1 MSKKISKT
9 IGVLLLLTAVA
20 VTQVPVSDAEAAGT
34 ASDFQMEGNK
44 LLRYSGTAEVVSIPD
59 DVQIIGEEAFAN
71 NNNIVKVNIEGK
83 VKQIENGAFANCDYL
98 RTVNIGDGVE
108 QIDAGAFS
116 NDTALTHVSVGSGVK
131 KLGSGVFAG
140 DKALTDFK
148 VSDSNP
154 YLFMEDG
161 ILYGKD
167 HETLYF
173 LLPSSQK
180 ESLNLTND
188 VKTIMAYA
196 FWGNDSLKRVQLGSG
211 LYEVPSYAFSNC
223 SNLTDVS
230 IHLPTQS
237 IGAKAFEDCV
247 SLQHVEVPESV
258 TNIQDTAFDGCPNV
272 NLSAKEGSYAWNYA
286 QTMQKTPV
294 EQVEYADV
302 QQAQTVQPQNLTGTN
317 QSQNGSP
324 ATTAPDAGGGDT
336 TAGDTATATA
346 SPEQAEATTN
356 QPETTDA
363 ESNTDPTPVS
373 SMTTTSE
380 TVENQVLLGQS
391 SIVTGRA
398 LVFIDNGKA
407 NVQQGMPVQNATL
420 DLSQLGGE
428 DQSQGD
434 TSLQSTSDG
443 SIGNLLADNAEKGKG
458 FPKYTIVQDKI
469 ASQAY
474 YQNADLTS
482 YEIPEGITEIGDFA
496 FARSG
501 LESIVIPEGVTKIGY
516 GAFYHCDNLQSV
528 QIPSTVTEIGDY
540 AFAKTP
546 FLENNHSA
554 TYPFVVAGDGI
565 LIGYLGSDS
574 IINIPGGVKQI
585 SDGVF
590 RDHMGITAVNLP
602 DSIET
607 IGEDAFKGCH
617 NLTTVNG
624 GKNVKSIGAGAFQGC
639 ALSNVTIPSSVEE
652 IGIAAYDLS
661 GGTDTVTMEGTILP
675 KLTYGTDSSRALNK
689 EDRTYAFSGNLNK
702 VIVPTGVSDFE
713 NTILQ
718 DGIYGYQGNIYDEQ
732 GTLLAQNQGVSKASD
747 VMHDITIPG
756 SEEDF
761 ILHIRE
767 SEDAAA
773 RISDAYGELY
783 GGRTPSKL
791 QAYEISL
798 MDETDTVP
806 IHKLGKQTATV
817 ELSVPDGIS
826 TDQMHVVTLDHDGQL
841 EAVNY
846 EIVESNGENKIRFTT
861 SHFSPYG
868 IYEYDGFGGTGV
880 VSNGKAIIRGGM
892 KDNTP
897 DTGDLIHPKWFLAL
911 GLAAL
916 ACVFLFYRGQGKKPV
931 RGLKESEIRNK
942 DMV

>member
-1 MSKKISKT
+1 MNKKISKT

-20 VTQVPVSDAEAAGT
+20 VTQIPVSDAEAAGT

-71 NNNIVKVNIEGK
+71 NNNIVKVNIDGK
-83 VKQIENGAFANCDYL
+83 VKQIENGAFASCDYL

-116 NDTALTHVSVGSGVK
+116 NDTALTHVSIGSGVK

-167 HETLYF
+167 HATLYF

-211 LYEVPSYAFSNC
+211 LNEVPSYAFSNC
-223 SNLTDVS
+223 SNLTEVS

-258 TNIQDTAFDGCPNV
+258 TSIQDTAFDGCPYV

-294 EQVEYADV
+294 EQVEYEDV
-302 QQAQTVQPQNLTGTN
+302 QQAETVQPQNLTGTN
-317 QSQNGSP
+317 QSQNGSTV
-324 ATTAPDAGGGDT
+324 TTAPDASGT
-336 TAGDTATATA
+336 VATSETTATATA
-346 SPEQAEATTN
+346 SPEQTEATTD
-356 QPETTDA
+356 QPEAADK
-363 ESNTDPTPVS
+363 ESNTDSTSAP
-373 SMTTTSE
+373 SMTTISE

-407 NVQQGMPVQNATL
+407 NVQQGMPVQNTAF
-420 DLSQLGGE
+420 DLSQLGE
-428 DQSQGD
+428 NQPQGNA
-434 TSLQSTSDG
+434 SLQSASDG
-443 SIGNLLADNAEKGKG
+443 TIGNLLADNAEKGKG
-458 FPKYTIVQDKI
+458 FPKYTVVQDKI

-474 YQNADLTS
+474 YQNTELTS
-482 YEIPEGITEIGDFA
+482 YEFPEGITEIGDFA

-528 QIPSTVTEIGDY
+528 QIPSTVTEIEDY

-554 TYPFVVAGDGI
+554 VYPFAVAGDGI

-574 IINIPGGVKQI
+574 IINIPSGVKHV

-602 DSIET
+602 DTIET

-624 GKNVKSIGAGAFQGC
+624 GKNVKSIGAAAFQGC

-661 GGTDTVTMEGTILP
+661 GGTDTVTMEGTTLP

-702 VIVPTGVSDFE
+702 VIVPTGISDFE

-732 GTLLAQNQGVSKASD
+732 GTLLVQNPGVSKASN
-747 VMHDITIPG
+747 VMYNITIPG

-783 GGRTPSKL
+783 GGRTPSRL

-798 MDETDTVP
+798 MDATDTVP

-817 ELSVPDGIS
+817 ELSVPEGVS
-826 TDQMHVVTLDHDGQL
+826 TDQMHVVTLDDDGQL

-846 EIVESNGENKIRFTT
+846 EIVENNGENKIRFTT

-880 VSNGKAIIRGGM
+880 VSNGKAIIRGGSR
-892 KDNTP
+892 DNTP
-897 DTGDLIHPKWFLAL
+897 DTGDPIHPKWFLAL

-916 ACVFLFYRGQGKKPV
+916 ACVFLFYKGQGKASTQV
-931 RGLKESEIRNK
+931 LKNEK
-942 DMV
+942 

>member
-1 MSKKISKT
+1 MNKKISKT

-44 LLRYSGTAEVVSIPD
+44 LLRYSGTAEVVSISD

-71 NNNIVKVNIEGK
+71 NNNIVKVNIDGK

-98 RTVNIGDGVE
+98 RTVNIGDSVE

-116 NDTALTHVSVGSGVK
+116 NDTALTHVSIGSGVK

-196 FWGNDSLKRVQLGSG
+196 FWGNDSLKKVQLGSG

-223 SNLTDVS
+223 SNLTEVS

-258 TNIQDTAFDGCPNV
+258 TNIQDTAFDGCPYV
-272 NLSAKEGSYAWNYA
+272 NLSAKEGTYAWNYA

-294 EQVEYADV
+294 EQVEYEDV
-302 QQAQTVQPQNLTGTN
+302 QQAQTIQPQNLTVTN
-317 QSQNGSP
+317 QSQNSSA
-324 ATTAPDAGGGDT
+324 ATTAPDAGGTAAASGD
-336 TAGDTATATA
+336 TATA
-346 SPEQAEATTN
+346 SPEQTAAASG
-356 QPETTDA
+356 QPETSDTGTCTD
-363 ESNTDPTPVS
+363 STPIPT
-373 SMTTTSE
+373 MTTASE

-428 DQSQGD
+428 EQPQDDAAS
-434 TSLQSTSDG
+434 QSTSDG

-458 FPKYTIVQDKI
+458 FPKYTVVQDKI

-474 YQNADLTS
+474 YQNAELTS
-482 YEIPEGITEIGDFA
+482 YEFPEGITEIGDFA

-501 LESIVIPEGVTKIGY
+501 LQSIVIPEGVTKIGY

-528 QIPSTVTEIGDY
+528 QIPSSVTEIDDY
-540 AFAKTP
+540 AFSKTP

-574 IINIPGGVKQI
+574 IINIPSGVKHI

-602 DSIET
+602 DTVET

-624 GKNVKSIGAGAFQGC
+624 GKNMKSIGAGAFQGC

-661 GGTDTVTMEGTILP
+661 GGTDTVTMEGTTLP

-732 GTLLAQNQGVSKASD
+732 GILLVQNQGVSKTSD
-747 VMHDITIPG
+747 VVHDITIPG
-756 SEEDF
+756 SEEAF

-767 SEDAAA
+767 SEDATA

-798 MDETDTVP
+798 MDATDTVP

-817 ELSVPDGIS
+817 ELSVPEGIS
-826 TDQMHVVTLDHDGQL
+826 TAQMHVVTLDDDGQL

-846 EIVESNGENKIRFTT
+846 EIVESNGENKIRFNT

-880 VSNGKAIIRGGM
+880 VSNGKAIIRGGI

-897 DTGDLIHPKWFLAL
+897 DTGDPIHPKWFLAL

-916 ACVFLFYRGQGKKPV
+916 ACVFLFYKGQGKKA
-931 RGLKESEIRNK
+931 GT
-942 DMV
+942 

>member
-1 MSKKISKT
+1 MNKKISKT

-71 NNNIVKVNIEGK
+71 NDNIVKVNIDGK
-83 VKQIENGAFANCDYL
+83 VKQIGNGAFANCDYL

-116 NDTALTHVSVGSGVK
+116 NDTVLTHVSIGTGVK

-167 HETLYF
+167 HATLYF

-196 FWGNDSLKRVQLGSG
+196 FWGNDSLRKVQLGSG

-223 SNLTDVS
+223 SNLSDVS

-258 TNIQDTAFDGCPNV
+258 TNIQDTAFDGCPYV
-272 NLSAKEGSYAWNYA
+272 NLDAKEGSYAWNYA

-317 QSQNGSP
+317 ESQNDS
-324 ATTAPDAGGGDT
+324 A
-336 TAGDTATATA
+336 
-346 SPEQAEATTN
+346 ATTN
-356 QPETTDA
+356 QPEDAGLENNTDVI
-363 ESNTDPTPVS
+363 SNTDPTPAP

-380 TVENQVLLGQS
+380 AVENQVLLGQS

-420 DLSQLGGE
+420 DLSQLGGAE
-428 DQSQGD
+428 QPQGAASSQD
-434 TSLQSTSDG
+434 ASDG

-458 FPKYTIVQDKI
+458 FPKYTVVQDKI

-474 YQNADLTS
+474 YQNAELTS
-482 YEIPEGITEIGDFA
+482 YEFPEGITEIGDFA

-516 GAFYHCDNLQSV
+516 GAFYHCDSLQSV
-528 QIPSTVTEIGDY
+528 QIPSTVTEIDDY

-565 LIGYLGSDS
+565 LIGYLGADS
-574 IINIPGGVKQI
+574 IVNIPGGVKHI
-585 SDGVF
+585 SDGVL

-602 DSIET
+602 DTVET

-661 GGTDTVTMEGTILP
+661 GGTDTVTMEGTTLP

-689 EDRTYAFSGNLNK
+689 EDRTYAFSGNLKK

-747 VMHDITIPG
+747 IMHGITIPG

-767 SEDAAA
+767 SEDAVA

-817 ELSVPDGIS
+817 ELSIPEGIS
-826 TDQMHVVTLDHDGQL
+826 TDQMHVVTLDEDGQL

-846 EIVESNGENKIRFTT
+846 EITESNGENKIRFTT

-880 VSNGKAIIRGGM
+880 VSNGKTIIRGGI

-897 DTGDLIHPKWFLAL
+897 DTGDPIHPKWFLTL

-916 ACVFLFYRGQGKKPV
+916 ACVFLFYKGQGKKA
-931 RGLKESEIRNK
+931 ST
-942 DMV
+942 

>member
-1 MSKKISKT
+1 MNKKISKT

-20 VTQVPVSDAEAAGT
+20 VTRVPVSDAEAAGT

-71 NNNIVKVNIEGK
+71 NDNIVKVNIDGK
-83 VKQIENGAFANCDYL
+83 VKQIGNGAFANCDYL

-116 NDTALTHVSVGSGVK
+116 NDTALTHVSIGSGVK

-154 YLFMEDG
+154 CLFMEDG

-180 ESLNLTND
+180 EALNLTND

-196 FWGNDSLKRVQLGSG
+196 FWGNDSLKKVQLGSG

-223 SNLTDVS
+223 SNLTEVS

-272 NLSAKEGSYAWNYA
+272 KLSAKEGSYAWNYA
-286 QTMQKTPV
+286 QNMQKTPV
-294 EQVEYADV
+294 EQVEYTDV

-317 QSQNGSP
+317 ESQNDS
-324 ATTAPDAGGGDT
+324 A
-336 TAGDTATATA
+336 
-346 SPEQAEATTN
+346 ATTN
-356 QPETTDA
+356 QPEDAGLENNTDA
-363 ESNTDPTPVS
+363 ISNTDPTPAP

-380 TVENQVLLGQS
+380 AVENQVLLGQS

-407 NVQQGMPVQNATL
+407 NVQQGIPVQNATL
-420 DLSQLGGE
+420 DLSQLGGAE
-428 DQSQGD
+428 QPQGAASSQG
-434 TSLQSTSDG
+434 TSDET
-443 SIGNLLADNAEKGKG
+443 IGNLLADNAEKGKG
-458 FPKYTIVQDKI
+458 FPKYTVVQDKI

-474 YQNADLTS
+474 YQNAELTS
-482 YEIPEGITEIGDFA
+482 YEFPEGITEIGDFA

-501 LESIVIPEGVTKIGY
+501 LEAIVIPEGVTKIGY

-528 QIPSTVTEIGDY
+528 QIPSTVTEIDDY

-602 DSIET
+602 DTVET
-607 IGEDAFKGCH
+607 IGEDAFKDCH

-624 GKNVKSIGAGAFQGC
+624 GKNVKTIGAGAFQGC

-661 GGTDTVTMEGTILP
+661 GGTDTVTMEGTTLP

-689 EDRTYAFSGNLNK
+689 EDRTYAFSGNLKK

-732 GTLLAQNQGVSKASD
+732 GTLLVQNQGVSKASD
-747 VMHDITIPG
+747 IMHDITIPG

-826 TDQMHVVTLDHDGQL
+826 TDQMHVVTLDEDGQL
-841 EAVNY
+841 EAVNF
-846 EIVESNGENKIRFTT
+846 EVTESNGESKIRFTT

-880 VSNGKAIIRGGM
+880 VSNGKVLIRGGIR
-892 KDNTP
+892 DNTP

-911 GLAAL
+911 GLTAL
-916 ACVFLFYRGQGKKPV
+916 ACVFLFYKGQGKKASA
-931 RGLKESEIRNK
+931 RG
-942 DMV
+942 

>member
-1 MSKKISKT
+1 
-9 IGVLLLLTAVA
+9 
-20 VTQVPVSDAEAAGT
+20 
-34 ASDFQMEGNK
+34 
-44 LLRYSGTAEVVSIPD
+44 
-59 DVQIIGEEAFAN
+59 
-71 NNNIVKVNIEGK
+71 
-83 VKQIENGAFANCDYL
+83 
-98 RTVNIGDGVE
+98 
-108 QIDAGAFS
+108 
-116 NDTALTHVSVGSGVK
+116 
-131 KLGSGVFAG
+131 
-140 DKALTDFK
+140 
-148 VSDSNP
+148 
-154 YLFMEDG
+154 
-161 ILYGKD
+161 
-167 HETLYF
+167 
-173 LLPSSQK
+173 
-180 ESLNLTND
+180 
-188 VKTIMAYA
+188 
-196 FWGNDSLKRVQLGSG
+196 
-211 LYEVPSYAFSNC
+211 
-223 SNLTDVS
+223 
-230 IHLPTQS
+230 
-237 IGAKAFEDCV
+237 
-247 SLQHVEVPESV
+247 
-258 TNIQDTAFDGCPNV
+258 
-272 NLSAKEGSYAWNYA
+272 
-286 QTMQKTPV
+286 
-294 EQVEYADV
+294 
-302 QQAQTVQPQNLTGTN
+302 
-317 QSQNGSP
+317 
-324 ATTAPDAGGGDT
+324 
-336 TAGDTATATA
+336 
-346 SPEQAEATTN
+346 
-356 QPETTDA
+356 
-363 ESNTDPTPVS
+363 
-373 SMTTTSE
+373 
-380 TVENQVLLGQS
+380 
-391 SIVTGRA
+391 
-398 LVFIDNGKA
+398 
-407 NVQQGMPVQNATL
+407 MPVQNATL
-420 DLSQLGGE
+420 DLSQLGGAE
-428 DQSQGD
+428 QPQGAASSQD
-434 TSLQSTSDG
+434 ASDG

-458 FPKYTIVQDKI
+458 FPKYTVVQDKI

-474 YQNADLTS
+474 YQNAELTS
-482 YEIPEGITEIGDFA
+482 YEFPEGITEIGDFA

-528 QIPSTVTEIGDY
+528 QIPSTITEIDDY

-574 IINIPGGVKQI
+574 IVNIPGGVKHI
-585 SDGVF
+585 SDGVL

-602 DSIET
+602 DTVET

-661 GGTDTVTMEGTILP
+661 GGTDTVTMEGTTLP

-689 EDRTYAFSGNLNK
+689 EDRTYAFSGNLKK

-747 VMHDITIPG
+747 IMHDITIPG

-767 SEDAAA
+767 SEDAVA

-817 ELSVPDGIS
+817 ELSIPEGIS
-826 TDQMHVVTLDHDGQL
+826 TDQMHVVTLDEDGQL

-846 EIVESNGENKIRFTT
+846 EITESNGENKIRFTT

-868 IYEYDGFGGTGV
+868 IYEYDSFGGTGV
-880 VSNGKAIIRGGM
+880 VSNGKVIIRGGSR
-892 KDNTP
+892 DNTP
-897 DTGDLIHPKWFLAL
+897 DTGDPIHPKWFLAL

-916 ACVFLFYRGQGKKPV
+916 ACVFLFYKGQGKKPV
-931 RGLKESEIRNK
+931 RE
-942 DMV
+942 

>member
-1 MSKKISKT
+1 MNKKISKT

-167 HETLYF
+167 HATLYF

-196 FWGNDSLKRVQLGSG
+196 FWGNDSLKKVQLGSG

-258 TNIQDTAFDGCPNV
+258 TNIQDTAFDGCPYV
-272 NLSAKEGSYAWNYA
+272 NLDAKEGSYAWNYA

-294 EQVEYADV
+294 DQVEYADV

-317 QSQNGSP
+317 QSQNGST
-324 ATTAPDAGGGDT
+324 ATTAPAAGGTNT

-346 SPEQAEATTN
+346 SPD

-363 ESNTDPTPVS
+363 ENSADPTPVPT
-373 SMTTTSE
+373 MTTTSE

-398 LVFIDNGKA
+398 LVFIDNGKT

-420 DLSQLGGE
+420 DLSQLAGE
-428 DQSQGD
+428 DQPQGD
-434 TSLQSTSDG
+434 ASSQSTSEG
-443 SIGNLLADNAEKGKG
+443 TIGNLLADNAEKGKG
-458 FPKYTIVQDKI
+458 FPKYTVVQDKI

-528 QIPSTVTEIGDY
+528 QIPSTVTEIDDY

-602 DSIET
+602 DTVET

-639 ALSNVTIPSSVEE
+639 ALSNVTISSSVEE

-661 GGTDTVTMEGTILP
+661 GGTDTVTMEGTTLP

-689 EDRTYAFSGNLNK
+689 EDRTYVFSGNLNK

-718 DGIYGYQGNIYDEQ
+718 DGIYGYQGSIYDEQ

-747 VMHDITIPG
+747 VLHDITIPG

-798 MDETDTVP
+798 MDQTDTVP

-817 ELSVPDGIS
+817 ELSVPEGIS
-826 TDQMHVVTLDHDGQL
+826 TDQMHVVTLDEDGQL

-846 EIVESNGENKIRFTT
+846 EVTESDGESKIRFTT

-880 VSNGKAIIRGGM
+880 VSNGKAIIRGGI

-916 ACVFLFYRGQGKKPV
+916 ACAFLFYKGQGKKPV
-931 RGLKESEIRNK
+931 RGFKE
-942 DMV
+942 

>member
-1 MSKKISKT
+1 MNKKISKT

-71 NNNIVKVNIEGK
+71 NNNIVKVNIDGK

-98 RTVNIGDGVE
+98 RTVNIGDSVE

-116 NDTALTHVSVGSGVK
+116 NDTALTHVSIGSGVK

-196 FWGNDSLKRVQLGSG
+196 FWGNDSLKKVQLGSG

-223 SNLTDVS
+223 SNLTEVS

-258 TNIQDTAFDGCPNV
+258 TNIQDTAFDGCPYV
-272 NLSAKEGSYAWNYA
+272 NLSAKEGTYAWNYA

-302 QQAQTVQPQNLTGTN
+302 QQAQTVQPQNLSGMN
-317 QSQNGSP
+317 QSQNSSA
-324 ATTAPDAGGGDT
+324 ATTAPDAGG
-336 TAGDTATATA
+336 TAAASGDTATASTEQTA
-346 SPEQAEATTN
+346 AASG
-356 QPETTDA
+356 QPETSDTGTGTD
-363 ESNTDPTPVS
+363 STPIPT
-373 SMTTTSE
+373 MTTASE

-428 DQSQGD
+428 EQPQDDAAS
-434 TSLQSTSDG
+434 QSTSDG

-458 FPKYTIVQDKI
+458 FPKYTVVQDKI

-474 YQNADLTS
+474 YQNAELTS
-482 YEIPEGITEIGDFA
+482 YEFPEGITEIGDFA

-501 LESIVIPEGVTKIGY
+501 LQSIVIPEGVTKIGY

-528 QIPSTVTEIGDY
+528 QIPSSVTEIDDY
-540 AFAKTP
+540 AFSKTP

-574 IINIPGGVKQI
+574 IINIPSGVKHI

-602 DSIET
+602 DTVET

-624 GKNVKSIGAGAFQGC
+624 GKNMKSIGAGAFQGC

-661 GGTDTVTMEGTILP
+661 GGTDTVTMEGTTLP
-675 KLTYGTDSSRALNK
+675 KLTYGIDSSRALNK
-689 EDRTYAFSGNLNK
+689 EDRIYAFSGNLNK
-702 VIVPTGVSDFE
+702 VIVPAGVSDFE

-732 GTLLAQNQGVSKASD
+732 GILLVQNQGVSKTSD
-747 VMHDITIPG
+747 VVHDITIPG
-756 SEEDF
+756 SEEAF

-767 SEDAAA
+767 SEDATA

-798 MDETDTVP
+798 MDATDTVP

-817 ELSVPDGIS
+817 ELSVPEGIS
-826 TDQMHVVTLDHDGQL
+826 TAQMHVVTLDDDGQL

-846 EIVESNGENKIRFTT
+846 EIVESNGENKIRFNT

-880 VSNGKAIIRGGM
+880 VSNGKSIIRGGI

-897 DTGDLIHPKWFLAL
+897 DTGDPIHPKWFLAL

-916 ACVFLFYRGQGKKPV
+916 ACVFLFYKGQGKKA
-931 RGLKESEIRNK
+931 GT
-942 DMV
+942 

>member
-1 MSKKISKT
+1 MNKKISKT

-71 NNNIVKVNIEGK
+71 NNNIVKVNIDGK

-167 HETLYF
+167 HATLYF

-180 ESLNLTND
+180 EVLNLTND

-196 FWGNDSLKRVQLGSG
+196 FWGNDSLKKVQLGSG

-258 TNIQDTAFDGCPNV
+258 TNIQDTAFDGCPYV

-317 QSQNGSP
+317 QSQNGSAAAAP
-324 ATTAPDAGGGDT
+324 AANGTDT
-336 TAGDTATATA
+336 TEGDTATATA
-346 SPEQAEATTN
+346 GPEQTQATTE
-356 QPETTDA
+356 QPETTDT
-363 ESNTDPTPVS
+363 ESNTDPTPVPT
-373 SMTTTSE
+373 MTTTSE

-407 NVQQGMPVQNATL
+407 NVQQGVPVQNATL

-428 DQSQGD
+428 EQPQGD
-434 TSLQSTSDG
+434 ASSQSTSDG
-443 SIGNLLADNAEKGKG
+443 TIGSLLADNAEKGKG
-458 FPKYTIVQDKI
+458 FPKYTVVQDKI

-482 YEIPEGITEIGDFA
+482 YEFPEGITEIGDFA

-528 QIPSTVTEIGDY
+528 QIPSTVTEIDDY

-602 DSIET
+602 DTVET
-607 IGEDAFKGCH
+607 IGEDAFKDCH

-624 GKNVKSIGAGAFQGC
+624 GKNVKTIGAGAFQGC

-661 GGTDTVTMEGTILP
+661 GGTDTVTMEGTTLP

-718 DGIYGYQGNIYDEQ
+718 DGIYGYRGNIYDEQ

-798 MDETDTVP
+798 MDQTDTVP

-826 TDQMHVVTLDHDGQL
+826 TDQMHVVTLDEDGQL
-841 EAVNY
+841 EAVNF
-846 EIVESNGENKIRFTT
+846 EVTESNGESKIRFTT

-880 VSNGKAIIRGGM
+880 VSNGKVLIRGGIR
-892 KDNTP
+892 DNTP

-911 GLAAL
+911 GLTAL
-916 ACVFLFYRGQGKKPV
+916 ACVFLFYKGQGKKASA
-931 RGLKESEIRNK
+931 RG
-942 DMV
+942 

>member
-1 MSKKISKT
+1 MNKKISKT

-59 DVQIIGEEAFAN
+59 NVQIIGEEAFAN
-71 NNNIVKVNIEGK
+71 NNNIVKVNIDGK

-116 NDTALTHVSVGSGVK
+116 NDTALTHVSMGSGVK

-140 DKALTDFK
+140 DKALTDFT

-167 HETLYF
+167 HATLYF

-188 VKTIMAYA
+188 VKNIMAYA
-196 FWGNDSLKRVQLGSG
+196 FWGNDSLRKVQLGSG
-211 LYEVPSYAFSNC
+211 LYEVSSYAFSNC

-258 TNIQDTAFDGCPNV
+258 TNIQDTAFDGCPYV

-317 QSQNGSP
+317 QSQNGSA
-324 ATTAPDAGGGDT
+324 ATTAGNTASAT
-336 TAGDTATATA
+336 TTA
-346 SPEQAEATTN
+346 SPEQTETTTD
-356 QPETTDA
+356 QPETTDT
-363 ESNTDPTPVS
+363 ESNTDPTPVPT
-373 SMTTTSE
+373 MTTTSE

-398 LVFIDNGKA
+398 LVFIDNGKT

-428 DQSQGD
+428 ERPQGD
-434 TSLQSTSDG
+434 TSSQSASDG
-443 SIGNLLADNAEKGKG
+443 TIGNLLADNAEKGKG
-458 FPKYTIVQDKI
+458 FPKYTVVQDRI

-482 YEIPEGITEIGDFA
+482 YEFPEGITEIGDFA

-528 QIPSTVTEIGDY
+528 QIPSTVTEIDDY

-590 RDHMGITAVNLP
+590 RDHMGITAVNVP
-602 DSIET
+602 DTVEA

-639 ALSNVTIPSSVEE
+639 ALSNVTIPASVEE

-661 GGTDTVTMEGTILP
+661 GGTDTVTMEGTTLP

-713 NTILQ
+713 NTILE
-718 DGIYGYQGNIYDEQ
+718 DGIYGYHGNIYDEQ

-747 VMHDITIPG
+747 VLHDITISG

-773 RISDAYGELY
+773 GISDAYGELY

-826 TDQMHVVTLDHDGQL
+826 TDQMHVVTLDEDGQL

-846 EIVESNGENKIRFTT
+846 EVTESNGESKIRFTT

-880 VSNGKAIIRGGM
+880 VSNGKAIIRGGI

-911 GLAAL
+911 GLTAL
-916 ACVFLFYRGQGKKPV
+916 ACVFLFYKGQGKKA
-931 RGLKESEIRNK
+931 SI
-942 DMV
+942 

>member
-1 MSKKISKT
+1 MNKKISKT

-20 VTQVPVSDAEAAGT
+20 VTRVPVSDAEAAGT

-71 NNNIVKVNIEGK
+71 NDNIVKVNIDGK
-83 VKQIENGAFANCDYL
+83 VKQIGNGAFANCDYL

-116 NDTALTHVSVGSGVK
+116 NDTALTHVSIGSGVK

-154 YLFMEDG
+154 CLFMEDG

-180 ESLNLTND
+180 EALNLTND

-196 FWGNDSLKRVQLGSG
+196 FWGNDSLKKVQLGSG

-223 SNLTDVS
+223 SNLTEVS

-272 NLSAKEGSYAWNYA
+272 KLSAKEGSYAWNYA
-286 QTMQKTPV
+286 QNMQKTPV

-317 QSQNGSP
+317 ESQNDS
-324 ATTAPDAGGGDT
+324 A
-336 TAGDTATATA
+336 
-346 SPEQAEATTN
+346 ATTN
-356 QPETTDA
+356 QPEDAGLENNTDA
-363 ESNTDPTPVS
+363 ISNTDPTPAP

-380 TVENQVLLGQS
+380 AVENQVLLGQS

-407 NVQQGMPVQNATL
+407 NVQQGIPVQNATL
-420 DLSQLGGE
+420 DLSQLGGAE
-428 DQSQGD
+428 QPQGAASSQG
-434 TSLQSTSDG
+434 TSDET
-443 SIGNLLADNAEKGKG
+443 IGNLLADNAEKGKG
-458 FPKYTIVQDKI
+458 FPKYTVVQDKI

-474 YQNADLTS
+474 YQNAELTS
-482 YEIPEGITEIGDFA
+482 YEFPEGITEIGDFA

-516 GAFYHCDNLQSV
+516 GAFYHCDSLQSV
-528 QIPSTVTEIGDY
+528 QIPSTVTEIDDY

-565 LIGYLGSDS
+565 LIGYLGADS
-574 IINIPGGVKQI
+574 IINIPGGVKHI
-585 SDGVF
+585 SDGVL

-602 DSIET
+602 DTVET

-661 GGTDTVTMEGTILP
+661 GGTDTVTMEGTTLP

-689 EDRTYAFSGNLNK
+689 EDRTYAFSGNLKK

-732 GTLLAQNQGVSKASD
+732 GTLLAQNQGVSSASD
-747 VMHDITIPG
+747 MMHDITIPG

-767 SEDAAA
+767 SEDAVA

-798 MDETDTVP
+798 MDQTDTVP

-826 TDQMHVVTLDHDGQL
+826 TDQMHVVTLDEDGQL

-846 EIVESNGENKIRFTT
+846 EVTESNGESKIRFTT

-880 VSNGKAIIRGGM
+880 VSNGKAIISGEI

-897 DTGDLIHPKWFLAL
+897 DTGDPIHPKWFLAL

-916 ACVFLFYRGQGKKPV
+916 ACVFLFYKGQGKKA
-931 RGLKESEIRNK
+931 SA
-942 DMV
+942 

>member
-1 MSKKISKT
+1 MNKKISKT

-20 VTQVPVSDAEAAGT
+20 VTRVPVSDAEAAGT

-71 NNNIVKVNIEGK
+71 NDNIVKVNIDGK
-83 VKQIENGAFANCDYL
+83 VKQIGNGAFANCAYL

-116 NDTALTHVSVGSGVK
+116 NDTVLTHVSIGSGVK

-154 YLFMEDG
+154 CLFMEDG

-180 ESLNLTND
+180 EALNLTND

-196 FWGNDSLKRVQLGSG
+196 FWGNDSLKKVQLGSG

-223 SNLTDVS
+223 SNLTEVS

-272 NLSAKEGSYAWNYA
+272 KLSAKEGSYAWNYA
-286 QTMQKTPV
+286 QNMQKSPV

-302 QQAQTVQPQNLTGTN
+302 QQAQTVQPQNLSGTN
-317 QSQNGSP
+317 ESQNDS
-324 ATTAPDAGGGDT
+324 A
-336 TAGDTATATA
+336 ATA
-346 SPEQAEATTN
+346 N
-356 QPETTDA
+356 QPEDAGLENNTDA
-363 ESNTDPTPVS
+363 ISNADPTPAP

-380 TVENQVLLGQS
+380 AVENQVLLGQS

-420 DLSQLGGE
+420 DLSQLGGAE
-428 DQSQGD
+428 QPQGAASSQG
-434 TSLQSTSDG
+434 TSDET
-443 SIGNLLADNAEKGKG
+443 IGNLLADNAEKGKG
-458 FPKYTIVQDKI
+458 FPKYTVVQDKI

-474 YQNADLTS
+474 YQNAELTS
-482 YEIPEGITEIGDFA
+482 YEFPEGITEIGDFA

-516 GAFYHCDNLQSV
+516 GAFYHCDSLQSV
-528 QIPSTVTEIGDY
+528 QIPSTVTEIDDY

-565 LIGYLGSDS
+565 LIGYLGADS
-574 IINIPGGVKQI
+574 IINIPGGVKHI
-585 SDGVF
+585 SDGVL

-602 DSIET
+602 DTVET
-607 IGEDAFKGCH
+607 IGEDAFKDCH

-624 GKNVKSIGAGAFQGC
+624 GKNVKTIGAGAFQGC

-661 GGTDTVTMEGTILP
+661 GGTDTVTMEGTTLP

-718 DGIYGYQGNIYDEQ
+718 DGIYGYRGNIYDEQ

-798 MDETDTVP
+798 MDQTDTVP

-826 TDQMHVVTLDHDGQL
+826 TDQMHVVTLDEDGQL
-841 EAVNY
+841 EAVNF
-846 EIVESNGENKIRFTT
+846 EVTESNGESKIRFTT

-880 VSNGKAIIRGGM
+880 VSNGKVLIRGGIR
-892 KDNTP
+892 DNTP

-911 GLAAL
+911 GLTAL
-916 ACVFLFYRGQGKKPV
+916 ACVFLFYKGQGKKASA
-931 RGLKESEIRNK
+931 RG
-942 DMV
+942 

>member
-1 MSKKISKT
+1 MNKKISKT

-71 NNNIVKVNIEGK
+71 NNNIVKVNIDGK

-140 DKALTDFK
+140 DKALTDFT

-167 HETLYF
+167 HATLYF

-196 FWGNDSLKRVQLGSG
+196 FWGNDSLKKVQLGSG

-258 TNIQDTAFDGCPNV
+258 TNIQDTAFDGCPYV

-317 QSQNGSP
+317 QSQNGSAAAAP
-324 ATTAPDAGGGDT
+324 AANGTDT
-336 TAGDTATATA
+336 TEGDTATATA
-346 SPEQAEATTN
+346 GPEQTQATTE
-356 QPETTDA
+356 QPETTDT
-363 ESNTDPTPVS
+363 ESNTDPTPVPT
-373 SMTTTSE
+373 MTTTSE

-407 NVQQGMPVQNATL
+407 NVRQGIPVQNATL

-428 DQSQGD
+428 VQSQGD
-434 TSLQSTSDG
+434 ASSQGTSDET
-443 SIGNLLADNAEKGKG
+443 IGNLLADNAEKGKG
-458 FPKYTIVQDKI
+458 FPKYTVVQDKI

-482 YEIPEGITEIGDFA
+482 YEFPEGITEIGDFA

-501 LESIVIPEGVTKIGY
+501 LEAIVIPEGVTKIGY

-528 QIPSTVTEIGDY
+528 QIPSTVTEIDDY

-602 DSIET
+602 DTVET
-607 IGEDAFKGCH
+607 IGEDAFKDCH

-624 GKNVKSIGAGAFQGC
+624 GKNVKTIGAGAFQGC

-661 GGTDTVTMEGTILP
+661 GGTDTVTMEGTTLP

-689 EDRTYAFSGNLNK
+689 EDRTYAFSGNLKK

-732 GTLLAQNQGVSKASD
+732 GTLLVQNQGVSKASD
-747 VMHDITIPG
+747 IMHDITIPG

-798 MDETDTVP
+798 MDQTDTVP

-826 TDQMHVVTLDHDGQL
+826 TDQMHVVTLDEDGQL
-841 EAVNY
+841 EAVNF
-846 EIVESNGENKIRFTT
+846 EVTESNGESKIRFTT

-880 VSNGKAIIRGGM
+880 VSNGKVLIRGGIR
-892 KDNTP
+892 DNTP

-911 GLAAL
+911 GLTAL
-916 ACVFLFYRGQGKKPV
+916 ACVFLFYKGQGKKASA
-931 RGLKESEIRNK
+931 RG
-942 DMV
+942 

>member
-1 MSKKISKT
+1 MNKKISKT

-140 DKALTDFK
+140 DKALADFK

-167 HETLYF
+167 HATLYF

-196 FWGNDSLKRVQLGSG
+196 FWGNDSLRKVQLGSG

-223 SNLTDVS
+223 SNLSDVS

-258 TNIQDTAFDGCPNV
+258 TNIQNTAFDGCPYV

-294 EQVEYADV
+294 DQVEYADV
-302 QQAQTVQPQNLTGTN
+302 QQAQTVQPQILTGTN
-317 QSQNGSP
+317 QLQNGST
-324 ATTAPDAGGGDT
+324 ATTAPAAGGTDT

-346 SPEQAEATTN
+346 SPD

-363 ESNTDPTPVS
+363 ESSADPTPVPT
-373 SMTTTSE
+373 MTTTSE

-420 DLSQLGGE
+420 DLSQLAGE
-428 DQSQGD
+428 DQPQGD
-434 TSLQSTSDG
+434 ASSQSTSEET
-443 SIGNLLADNAEKGKG
+443 IGNLLADNAEKGKG
-458 FPKYTIVQDKI
+458 FPKYTVVQDKI

-528 QIPSTVTEIGDY
+528 QIPSTVTEIDDY

-590 RDHMGITAVNLP
+590 RDHMGIIAVNLP
-602 DSIET
+602 DTVET

-661 GGTDTVTMEGTILP
+661 GGTDTVTMEGTTLP

-718 DGIYGYQGNIYDEQ
+718 DGIYGYQGSIYDEQ

-747 VMHDITIPG
+747 VLHDITIPG

-826 TDQMHVVTLDHDGQL
+826 TDQMHVVTLDEDGQL

-846 EIVESNGENKIRFTT
+846 EVTESNGESKIRFTT

-880 VSNGKAIIRGGM
+880 VSNGKVLIRGGIR
-892 KDNTP
+892 DNTP

-911 GLAAL
+911 GLTAL
-916 ACVFLFYRGQGKKPV
+916 ACVFLFYKGQGKKASA
-931 RGLKESEIRNK
+931 RG
-942 DMV
+942 

>member
-1 MSKKISKT
+1 MNKKISKT

-71 NNNIVKVNIEGK
+71 NDNIVKVNIDGK
-83 VKQIENGAFANCDYL
+83 VKQIGNGAFANCDYL

-116 NDTALTHVSVGSGVK
+116 NDTSLTHVSIGSGVK

-154 YLFMEDG
+154 CLFMEDG

-180 ESLNLTND
+180 EALNLTND

-196 FWGNDSLKRVQLGSG
+196 FWGNDSLKKVQLGSG

-272 NLSAKEGSYAWNYA
+272 KLSAKEGSYAWNYA
-286 QTMQKTPV
+286 QNMQKTPV

-317 QSQNGSP
+317 ESQNDS
-324 ATTAPDAGGGDT
+324 A
-336 TAGDTATATA
+336 
-346 SPEQAEATTN
+346 ATTN
-356 QPETTDA
+356 QPEDAGLENNTDTI
-363 ESNTDPTPVS
+363 SNADPTPTP

-380 TVENQVLLGQS
+380 AVENQVLLGQS

-420 DLSQLGGE
+420 DLSQLGGAE
-428 DQSQGD
+428 QPQGAASSQG
-434 TSLQSTSDG
+434 TSDET
-443 SIGNLLADNAEKGKG
+443 IGNLLADNAEKGKG
-458 FPKYTIVQDKI
+458 FPKYTVVQDKI

-474 YQNADLTS
+474 YQNAELTS
-482 YEIPEGITEIGDFA
+482 YEFPEGITEIGDFA

-516 GAFYHCDNLQSV
+516 GAFYHCDSLQSV
-528 QIPSTVTEIGDY
+528 QIPSTVTEIDDY

-565 LIGYLGSDS
+565 LIGYLGADS
-574 IINIPGGVKQI
+574 IVNIPGGVKQI
-585 SDGVF
+585 SDGVL
-590 RDHMGITAVNLP
+590 RDHLGITAVNLP
-602 DSIET
+602 DTVET

-624 GKNVKSIGAGAFQGC
+624 GKNVKIIGAGAFQGC

-661 GGTDTVTMEGTILP
+661 GGTDTVTMEGTTLP

-689 EDRTYAFSGNLNK
+689 EDRTYAFSGNLKK

-747 VMHDITIPG
+747 IMHGITIPG

-767 SEDAAA
+767 SEDAVA

-817 ELSVPDGIS
+817 ELSIPEGIS
-826 TDQMHVVTLDHDGQL
+826 TDQMHVVTLDEDGQL

-846 EIVESNGENKIRFTT
+846 EITESNGENKIRFTT

-868 IYEYDGFGGTGV
+868 IYEYDSFGGTGV
-880 VSNGKAIIRGGM
+880 VSNGKTIIRGGI

-897 DTGDLIHPKWFLAL
+897 DTGDPIHPKWFLAL
-911 GLAAL
+911 GLVAL
-916 ACVFLFYRGQGKKPV
+916 ACVFLFYKGQGKKPV
-931 RGLKESEIRNK
+931 RE
-942 DMV
+942 

>member
-1 MSKKISKT
+1 MNKKISKT

-20 VTQVPVSDAEAAGT
+20 VTQVPASDAEAAGT

-71 NNNIVKVNIEGK
+71 NSNIVKVNIDGK
-83 VKQIENGAFANCDYL
+83 VKQIENGAFANCAYL

-116 NDTALTHVSVGSGVK
+116 NDTALTHVSIGSGVK

-154 YLFMEDG
+154 CLFMEDG

-167 HETLYF
+167 HSTLYF

-180 ESLNLTND
+180 ESLNLSND

-211 LYEVPSYAFSNC
+211 LYEIPSYVFSNC

-247 SLQHVEVPESV
+247 SLQRVEVPESV
-258 TNIQDTAFDGCPNV
+258 SNIQNTAFDGCPYV
-272 NLSAKEGSYAWNYA
+272 KLSAKEGSYAWNYA

-317 QSQNGSP
+317 QSQNGSA
-324 ATTAPDAGGGDT
+324 ATTASAAGGTAT
-336 TAGDTATATA
+336 TSGDTATATT
-346 SPEQAEATTN
+346 SPEQTEATTN
-356 QPETTDA
+356 QPEPADV
-363 ESNTDPTPVS
+363 ESNTDATPIPT
-373 SMTTTSE
+373 MTTASE

-428 DQSQGD
+428 GQPQDD
-434 TSLQSTSDG
+434 ATSQSTSDG

-482 YEIPEGITEIGDFA
+482 YDFPEGITEIGDFA

-528 QIPSTVTEIGDY
+528 QIPSTVTEIDDY

-546 FLENNHSA
+546 FLQNNHSA
-554 TYPFVVAGDGI
+554 IYPFVVAGDSI

-574 IINIPGGVKQI
+574 IVNIPSGVKQI

-602 DSIET
+602 DTVET

-624 GKNVKSIGAGAFQGC
+624 GKNVRSIGAGAFQRC

-661 GGTDTVTMEGTILP
+661 GGTDTVTMEGTTLP
-675 KLTYGTDSSRALNK
+675 KLTYGIDSSRALNK
-689 EDRTYAFSGNLNK
+689 EDRIYAFSGNLNK
-702 VIVPTGVSDFE
+702 VIVPAGVSDFE

-732 GTLLAQNQGVSKASD
+732 GILLVQNQGVSRASD
-747 VMHDITIPG
+747 AMYDITIPG
-756 SEEDF
+756 SKEDF
-761 ILHIRE
+761 ILHISE
-767 SEDAAA
+767 SEEASA

-806 IHKLGKQTATV
+806 IHKLGRQTATV
-817 ELSVPDGIS
+817 ELPVPNDIS
-826 TDQMHVVTLDHDGQL
+826 TDQMYVVTLDDDGQL
-841 EAVNY
+841 EAVDY
-846 EIVESNGENKIRFTT
+846 EIVEDNGENTLRFTT
-861 SHFSPYG
+861 SHFTPYG
-868 IYEYDGFGGTGV
+868 IYEYDGFGGIGV
-880 VSNGKAIIRGGM
+880 VSNDKAIIRGGS

-916 ACVFLFYRGQGKKPV
+916 AFVFLFT
-931 RGLKESEIRNK
+931 K
-942 DMV
+942 DKAKSQ

>member
-1 MSKKISKT
+1 MNKKISKT

-20 VTQVPVSDAEAAGT
+20 VTRVPVSDAEAAGT

-71 NNNIVKVNIEGK
+71 NDNIVKVNIDGK
-83 VKQIENGAFANCDYL
+83 VKQIGNGAFANCDYL

-116 NDTALTHVSVGSGVK
+116 NDTALTHVSIGSGVK

-154 YLFMEDG
+154 CLFMEDG

-180 ESLNLTND
+180 EALNLTND

-196 FWGNDSLKRVQLGSG
+196 FWGNDSLKKVQLGSG

-223 SNLTDVS
+223 SNLTEVS

-272 NLSAKEGSYAWNYA
+272 KLSAKEGSYAWNYA
-286 QTMQKTPV
+286 QNMQKTPV

-317 QSQNGSP
+317 ESQNDS
-324 ATTAPDAGGGDT
+324 A
-336 TAGDTATATA
+336 
-346 SPEQAEATTN
+346 ATTN
-356 QPETTDA
+356 QPEDAGLENNTDA
-363 ESNTDPTPVS
+363 ISYTDPTPAP

-380 TVENQVLLGQS
+380 AVENQVLLGQS

-420 DLSQLGGE
+420 DLSQLGGAE
-428 DQSQGD
+428 QPQGAA
-434 TSLQSTSDG
+434 SSQSTSDE

-458 FPKYTIVQDKI
+458 FPKYTVVQDKI

-474 YQNADLTS
+474 YQNAELTS
-482 YEIPEGITEIGDFA
+482 YEFPEGITEIGDFA

-516 GAFYHCDNLQSV
+516 GAFYHCDSLQSV
-528 QIPSTVTEIGDY
+528 QIPSTVTEIDDY

-574 IINIPGGVKQI
+574 IVNIPGGVKHI
-585 SDGVF
+585 SDGVL

-602 DSIET
+602 DTVET

-661 GGTDTVTMEGTILP
+661 GGTDTVTMEGTTLP

-689 EDRTYAFSGNLNK
+689 EDRTYAFSGNLKK

-747 VMHDITIPG
+747 IMHGITIPG

-767 SEDAAA
+767 SEDAVA

-817 ELSVPDGIS
+817 ELSISEGIS
-826 TDQMHVVTLDHDGQL
+826 TDQMHVVTLDEDGQL

-846 EIVESNGENKIRFTT
+846 EITESNGENKIRFTT

-880 VSNGKAIIRGGM
+880 VSNGKTIIRGGI

-897 DTGDLIHPKWFLAL
+897 DTGDPIHPKWFLAL
-911 GLAAL
+911 GLVAL
-916 ACVFLFYRGQGKKPV
+916 ACVFLFYKGQGKKPV
-931 RGLKESEIRNK
+931 RE
-942 DMV
+942 

>member
-1 MSKKISKT
+1 MNKKISKT

-20 VTQVPVSDAEAAGT
+20 VTRVPVSDAEAAGT

-71 NNNIVKVNIEGK
+71 NDNIVKVNIDGK
-83 VKQIENGAFANCDYL
+83 VKQIGNGAFANCDYL

-116 NDTALTHVSVGSGVK
+116 NDTALTHVSIGSGVK

-154 YLFMEDG
+154 CLFMEDG

-180 ESLNLTND
+180 EALNLTND

-196 FWGNDSLKRVQLGSG
+196 FWGNDSLKKVQLGSG

-223 SNLTDVS
+223 SNLTEVS

-272 NLSAKEGSYAWNYA
+272 KLSAKEGSYAWNYA
-286 QTMQKTPV
+286 QNMQKTPV

-317 QSQNGSP
+317 ESQNDS
-324 ATTAPDAGGGDT
+324 A
-336 TAGDTATATA
+336 
-346 SPEQAEATTN
+346 ATTN
-356 QPETTDA
+356 QPEDAGLENNTDA
-363 ESNTDPTPVS
+363 ISYTDPTPAP

-380 TVENQVLLGQS
+380 AVENQVLLGQS

-420 DLSQLGGE
+420 DLSQLGGAE
-428 DQSQGD
+428 QPQGAA
-434 TSLQSTSDG
+434 SSQSTSDE

-458 FPKYTIVQDKI
+458 FPKYTVVQDKI

-474 YQNADLTS
+474 YQNAELTS
-482 YEIPEGITEIGDFA
+482 YEFPEGITEIGDFA

-516 GAFYHCDNLQSV
+516 GAFYHCDSLQSV
-528 QIPSTVTEIGDY
+528 QIPSTVTEIDDY

-574 IINIPGGVKQI
+574 IVNIPGGVKHI
-585 SDGVF
+585 SDGVL

-602 DSIET
+602 DTVET

-661 GGTDTVTMEGTILP
+661 GGTDTVTMEGTTLP

-689 EDRTYAFSGNLNK
+689 EDRTYAFSGNLKK

-747 VMHDITIPG
+747 IMHGITIPG
-756 SEEDF
+756 REEDF

-767 SEDAAA
+767 SEDAVA

-817 ELSVPDGIS
+817 ELSIPEGIS
-826 TDQMHVVTLDHDGQL
+826 TDQMHVVTLDEDGQL

-846 EIVESNGENKIRFTT
+846 EITESNGENKIRFTT

-868 IYEYDGFGGTGV
+868 IYEYDSFGGTGV
-880 VSNGKAIIRGGM
+880 VSNGKTIIRGGI

-897 DTGDLIHPKWFLAL
+897 DTGDPIHPKWFLAL
-911 GLAAL
+911 GLVAL
-916 ACVFLFYRGQGKKPV
+916 ACVFLFYKGQGKKPV
-931 RGLKESEIRNK
+931 RE
-942 DMV
+942 

>member
-1 MSKKISKT
+1 MNKKISKT

-71 NNNIVKVNIEGK
+71 NNNIVKVNIDGK

-116 NDTALTHVSVGSGVK
+116 NDTALTHVLIGSGVK

-167 HETLYF
+167 HATLYF

-196 FWGNDSLKRVQLGSG
+196 FWGNDSLKKVQLGSG

-258 TNIQDTAFDGCPNV
+258 TNIQDTAFDGCPYV

-317 QSQNGSP
+317 QSQNGST
-324 ATTAPDAGGGDT
+324 ATTDPAAGGTVATSGDAT
-336 TAGDTATATA
+336 SATAN
-346 SPEQAEATTN
+346 PEQTQATID
-356 QPETTDA
+356 QPETTDS
-363 ESNTDPTPVS
+363 ESNTDSTPVLS
-373 SMTTTSE
+373 VTTTSE

-420 DLSQLGGE
+420 DLSQLSSE
-428 DQSQGD
+428 EQPQGD
-434 TSLQSTSDG
+434 ASSQSAADG
-443 SIGNLLADNAEKGKG
+443 TIGNLLADNAEKGKG
-458 FPKYTIVQDKI
+458 FPKYTVVQDKI

-482 YEIPEGITEIGDFA
+482 YEFPEGITEIGDFA

-528 QIPSTVTEIGDY
+528 QIPSTVTEIDDY

-602 DSIET
+602 DTVET
-607 IGEDAFKGCH
+607 IGEDAFKDCH

-639 ALSNVTIPSSVEE
+639 ALSNVTIPFSVEE

-661 GGTDTVTMEGTILP
+661 GGTDTVTMEGTTLP

-747 VMHDITIPG
+747 VLHDITIPG
-756 SEEDF
+756 SGEDF

-798 MDETDTVP
+798 MDQTDTVP

-826 TDQMHVVTLDHDGQL
+826 TDQMHVVTLDEDGQL
-841 EAVNY
+841 EAVNH
-846 EIVESNGENKIRFTT
+846 EVIESNGENKIRFTT

-880 VSNGKAIIRGGM
+880 VSNGKAIIRGGI

-916 ACVFLFYRGQGKKPV
+916 ACVFLFYRGQGKKNGARV
-931 RGLKESEIRNK
+931 
-942 DMV
+942 

>member
-1 MSKKISKT
+1 MNKKISKT

-20 VTQVPVSDAEAAGT
+20 VIQVPVSDAEAAGT

-44 LLRYSGTAEVVSIPD
+44 LLRYSGTAEVVSVPD

-71 NNNIVKVNIEGK
+71 NNNIVKVNIDGK

-108 QIDAGAFS
+108 QIDTGAFS
-116 NDTALTHVSVGSGVK
+116 NDAALTHVSIGSGVK

-167 HETLYF
+167 HATLYF

-317 QSQNGSP
+317 QSQNGST

-336 TAGDTATATA
+336 TAGDIATATA
-346 SPEQAEATTN
+346 SPEQPAATTE
-356 QPETTDA
+356 QSETKDA
-363 ESNTDPTPVS
+363 ESSTDPTPVPT
-373 SMTTTSE
+373 MAATSE

-434 TSLQSTSDG
+434 ASSQSTSDG

-458 FPKYTIVQDKI
+458 FPKYTVVQDKI

-482 YEIPEGITEIGDFA
+482 YEFPEGITEIGDFA

-528 QIPSTVTEIGDY
+528 QIPSTVTDIDDY

-565 LIGYLGSDS
+565 LIGYSGSDS
-574 IINIPGGVKQI
+574 IVNIPGGVKQI

-602 DSIET
+602 DTVET
-607 IGEDAFKGCH
+607 IGEDAFKDCH

-624 GKNVKSIGAGAFQGC
+624 GKNVKSIGAGAFKGC

-661 GGTDTVTMEGTILP
+661 GGTDTVTMEGTTLP

-773 RISDAYGELY
+773 KISDAYGELY

-817 ELSVPDGIS
+817 ELPVPDGIS
-826 TDQMHVVTLDHDGQL
+826 TDQMHVVTLDDDGQL

-846 EIVESNGENKIRFTT
+846 EVTESNGENKIRFTT

-868 IYEYDGFGGTGV
+868 IYEYDSFGGTGV
-880 VSNGKAIIRGGM
+880 VSNGKAIIRGGSR
-892 KDNTP
+892 DNTP

-916 ACVFLFYRGQGKKPV
+916 ACVFLFYKGQGKKPV
-931 RGLKESEIRNK
+931 RE
-942 DMV
+942 

>member
-1 MSKKISKT
+1 MNKKISKT

-71 NNNIVKVNIEGK
+71 NDNIVKVNIDGK
-83 VKQIENGAFANCDYL
+83 VKQIGNSAFANCAYL

-116 NDTALTHVSVGSGVK
+116 NDTVLTHVSIGSGVK

-161 ILYGKD
+161 ILYGKE

-180 ESLNLTND
+180 EALNLTND

-196 FWGNDSLKRVQLGSG
+196 FWGNDSLKKVQLGSG

-223 SNLTDVS
+223 SNLTEVS

-272 NLSAKEGSYAWNYA
+272 KLSAKEGSYAWNYA
-286 QTMQKTPV
+286 QNMQKSPV

-302 QQAQTVQPQNLTGTN
+302 QQAQTVQPQNLTGMN
-317 QSQNGSP
+317 ESQNDS
-324 ATTAPDAGGGDT
+324 A
-336 TAGDTATATA
+336 
-346 SPEQAEATTN
+346 ATTN
-356 QPETTDA
+356 QPEDAGLENNTDA
-363 ESNTDPTPVS
+363 ISNTDPTPAP

-380 TVENQVLLGQS
+380 AVENQVLFGQS

-420 DLSQLGGE
+420 DLSQLGGAE
-428 DQSQGD
+428 QPQGAASSQD
-434 TSLQSTSDG
+434 ASDG

-458 FPKYTIVQDKI
+458 FPKYTVVQDKI

-474 YQNADLTS
+474 YQNAELTS
-482 YEIPEGITEIGDFA
+482 YEFPEGITEIGDFA

-528 QIPSTVTEIGDY
+528 QIPSTVTEIDDY

-574 IINIPGGVKQI
+574 IVNIPGGVKHI
-585 SDGVF
+585 SDGVL

-602 DSIET
+602 DTVET

-661 GGTDTVTMEGTILP
+661 GGTDTVTMEGTTLP
-675 KLTYGTDSSRALNK
+675 KLTYGTDSSRVLNK
-689 EDRTYAFSGNLNK
+689 EDRTYAFSGNLKN

-747 VMHDITIPG
+747 MMHDITIPG

-767 SEDAAA
+767 SEDAVA

-817 ELSVPDGIS
+817 ELSIPEGIS
-826 TDQMHVVTLDHDGQL
+826 TDQMHVVTLDEDGQL

-846 EIVESNGENKIRFTT
+846 EITESNGENKIRFTT

-868 IYEYDGFGGTGV
+868 IYEYDSFGGTGV
-880 VSNGKAIIRGGM
+880 VSNGKAIIRGGSR
-892 KDNTP
+892 DNTP
-897 DTGDLIHPKWFLAL
+897 DTGDPIHPKWFLAL

-916 ACVFLFYRGQGKKPV
+916 ACVFLFYKGQGKKPV
-931 RGLKESEIRNK
+931 RE
-942 DMV
+942 

>member
-1 MSKKISKT
+1 MNKKISKT

-167 HETLYF
+167 HATLYF

-196 FWGNDSLKRVQLGSG
+196 FWGNDSLKKVQLGSG

-258 TNIQDTAFDGCPNV
+258 TNIQDTAFDGCPYV
-272 NLSAKEGSYAWNYA
+272 NLDAKEDSYAWNYA

-294 EQVEYADV
+294 DQVEYADV

-317 QSQNGSP
+317 QSQNGST
-324 ATTAPDAGGGDT
+324 ATTAPAAGGTNT

-346 SPEQAEATTN
+346 SPD

-363 ESNTDPTPVS
+363 ENSADPTPVPT
-373 SMTTTSE
+373 MTTTSE

-420 DLSQLGGE
+420 DLSQLAGE
-428 DQSQGD
+428 DQPQGD
-434 TSLQSTSDG
+434 ASSQSTSEG
-443 SIGNLLADNAEKGKG
+443 TIGNLLADNAEKGKG
-458 FPKYTIVQDKI
+458 FPKYTVVQDKI

-482 YEIPEGITEIGDFA
+482 YEFPEGITEIGDFA

-528 QIPSTVTEIGDY
+528 QIPSTVTEIDDY

-554 TYPFVVAGDGI
+554 TYPFVVAGEGI

-574 IINIPGGVKQI
+574 IVNIPGGVKQI

-602 DSIET
+602 DTVET

-661 GGTDTVTMEGTILP
+661 GGTDTVTMEGTTLP

-689 EDRTYAFSGNLNK
+689 EDRTYVFSGNLNK

-718 DGIYGYQGNIYDEQ
+718 DGIYGYQGSIYDEQ

-747 VMHDITIPG
+747 VLHDITIPG

-798 MDETDTVP
+798 MDQTDTVP

-826 TDQMHVVTLDHDGQL
+826 TDQMHVVTLDEDGQL

-846 EIVESNGENKIRFTT
+846 EVTESDGESKIRFTT

-880 VSNGKAIIRGGM
+880 VSNGKAIIRGGI

-916 ACVFLFYRGQGKKPV
+916 ACAFLFYKGQGKKPKPV
-931 RGLKESEIRNK
+931 RGFKE
-942 DMV
+942 

>member
-1 MSKKISKT
+1 MNKKISKT

-44 LLRYSGTAEVVSIPD
+44 LLRYSGTAEVVSVPD

-71 NNNIVKVNIEGK
+71 NNNIVKVNIDGK
-83 VKQIENGAFANCDYL
+83 VKQIENGAFTNCDYL

-116 NDTALTHVSVGSGVK
+116 NDTALTHVSMGSGVK

-140 DKALTDFK
+140 DKALTDFT

-167 HETLYF
+167 HATLYF

-196 FWGNDSLKRVQLGSG
+196 FWGNDSLRKVQLGSG

-258 TNIQDTAFDGCPNV
+258 TNIQDTAFDGCPYV

-317 QSQNGSP
+317 QSQDSSA
-324 ATTAPDAGGGDT
+324 ATTAPDASGGDT

-346 SPEQAEATTN
+346 SPEQTETTTD
-356 QPETTDA
+356 QPETTDT
-363 ESNTDPTPVS
+363 ESNTDPTPVPT
-373 SMTTTSE
+373 MTTTSE

-398 LVFIDNGKA
+398 LVFIDNGKT

-428 DQSQGD
+428 EQPQGD
-434 TSLQSTSDG
+434 TSSQSTSDG
-443 SIGNLLADNAEKGKG
+443 TIGNLLADNAEKGKG
-458 FPKYTIVQDKI
+458 FPKYTVVQDKI

-482 YEIPEGITEIGDFA
+482 YEFSEGITEIGDFA

-528 QIPSTVTEIGDY
+528 QIPSTVTEIDDY

-546 FLENNHSA
+546 FLENNQSA

-590 RDHMGITAVNLP
+590 RDHMGITAVNVP
-602 DSIET
+602 DTVEA

-639 ALSNVTIPSSVEE
+639 ALSNVTIPASVEE

-661 GGTDTVTMEGTILP
+661 GGTDTVTMEGTTLP

-702 VIVPTGVSDFE
+702 MIVPTGVSDFE
-713 NTILQ
+713 NTILE
-718 DGIYGYQGNIYDEQ
+718 DGIYGYHGNIYDEQ

-747 VMHDITIPG
+747 VLHDITISG

-767 SEDAAA
+767 SEDAAT

-826 TDQMHVVTLDHDGQL
+826 TDQMHVVTLDEDGQL

-846 EIVESNGENKIRFTT
+846 EVTESNGESKIRFTT

-880 VSNGKAIIRGGM
+880 VSNGKAIIRGGI

-911 GLAAL
+911 GLTAL
-916 ACVFLFYRGQGKKPV
+916 ACVFLFYKGQGKKA
-931 RGLKESEIRNK
+931 ST
-942 DMV
+942 

>member
-1 MSKKISKT
+1 MNKKISKT

-20 VTQVPVSDAEAAGT
+20 VIRVPVSDAEAAGT

-71 NNNIVKVNIEGK
+71 NDNIVKVNIDGK
-83 VKQIENGAFANCDYL
+83 VKQIGNGAFANCDYL

-116 NDTALTHVSVGSGVK
+116 NDTALTHVSIGSGVK

-154 YLFMEDG
+154 CLFMEDG

-180 ESLNLTND
+180 EALNLTND

-196 FWGNDSLKRVQLGSG
+196 FWGNDSLKKVQLGSG

-223 SNLTDVS
+223 SNLTEVS

-272 NLSAKEGSYAWNYA
+272 KLSAKEGSYAWNYA
-286 QTMQKTPV
+286 QNMQKTPV

-317 QSQNGSP
+317 ESQNDS
-324 ATTAPDAGGGDT
+324 A
-336 TAGDTATATA
+336 
-346 SPEQAEATTN
+346 ATTN
-356 QPETTDA
+356 QPEDAGLENNTDA
-363 ESNTDPTPVS
+363 ISYTDPTPAP

-380 TVENQVLLGQS
+380 AVENQVLLGQS

-420 DLSQLGGE
+420 DLSQLGGAE
-428 DQSQGD
+428 QPQGAA
-434 TSLQSTSDG
+434 SSQSTSDE

-458 FPKYTIVQDKI
+458 FPKYTVVQDKI

-474 YQNADLTS
+474 YQNAELTS
-482 YEIPEGITEIGDFA
+482 YEFPEGITEIGDFA

-516 GAFYHCDNLQSV
+516 GAFYHCDSLQSV
-528 QIPSTVTEIGDY
+528 QIPSTVTEIDDY

-574 IINIPGGVKQI
+574 IVNIPGGVKHI
-585 SDGVF
+585 SDGVL

-602 DSIET
+602 DTVET

-661 GGTDTVTMEGTILP
+661 GGTDTVTMEGTTLP

-689 EDRTYAFSGNLNK
+689 EDRTYAFSGNLKK

-747 VMHDITIPG
+747 IMHGITIPG

-767 SEDAAA
+767 SEDAVA

-817 ELSVPDGIS
+817 ELSIPEGIS
-826 TDQMHVVTLDHDGQL
+826 TDQMHVVTLDEDGQL

-846 EIVESNGENKIRFTT
+846 EITESNGENKIRFTT

-868 IYEYDGFGGTGV
+868 IYEYDSFGGTGV
-880 VSNGKAIIRGGM
+880 VSNGKTIIRGGI

-897 DTGDLIHPKWFLAL
+897 DTGDPIHPKWFLAL
-911 GLAAL
+911 GLVAL
-916 ACVFLFYRGQGKKPV
+916 ACVFLFYKGQGKKPV
-931 RGLKESEIRNK
+931 RE
-942 DMV
+942 

>member
-1 MSKKISKT
+1 MNKKISKT

-20 VTQVPVSDAEAAGT
+20 VIRVPVSDAEAAGT

-71 NNNIVKVNIEGK
+71 NDNIVKVNIDGK
-83 VKQIENGAFANCDYL
+83 VKQIGNGAFANCDYL

-116 NDTALTHVSVGSGVK
+116 NDTALTHVSIGSGVK

-154 YLFMEDG
+154 CLFMEDG

-180 ESLNLTND
+180 EALNLTND

-196 FWGNDSLKRVQLGSG
+196 FWGNDSLKKVQLGSG

-223 SNLTDVS
+223 SNLTEVS

-272 NLSAKEGSYAWNYA
+272 KLSAKEGSYAWNYA
-286 QTMQKTPV
+286 QNMQKTPV

-302 QQAQTVQPQNLTGTN
+302 QQAQTVQPQNLTGMN
-317 QSQNGSP
+317 ESQNDS
-324 ATTAPDAGGGDT
+324 A
-336 TAGDTATATA
+336 
-346 SPEQAEATTN
+346 ATTN
-356 QPETTDA
+356 QPEDAGLENNTDA
-363 ESNTDPTPVS
+363 ISYTDPTPAP

-380 TVENQVLLGQS
+380 AVENQVLLGQS

-420 DLSQLGGE
+420 DLSQLGGAE
-428 DQSQGD
+428 QPQGAA
-434 TSLQSTSDG
+434 SSQSTSDE

-458 FPKYTIVQDKI
+458 FPKYTVVQDKI

-474 YQNADLTS
+474 YQNAELTS
-482 YEIPEGITEIGDFA
+482 YEFPEGITEIGDFA

-516 GAFYHCDNLQSV
+516 GAFYHCDSLQSV
-528 QIPSTVTEIGDY
+528 QIPSTVTEIDDY

-574 IINIPGGVKQI
+574 IVNIPGGVKHI
-585 SDGVF
+585 SDGVL

-602 DSIET
+602 DTVET

-661 GGTDTVTMEGTILP
+661 GGTDTVTMEGTTLP

-689 EDRTYAFSGNLNK
+689 EDRTYAFSGNLKK

-747 VMHDITIPG
+747 IMHGITIPG

-767 SEDAAA
+767 SEDAVA

-817 ELSVPDGIS
+817 ELSIPEGIS
-826 TDQMHVVTLDHDGQL
+826 TDQMHVVTLDEDGQL

-846 EIVESNGENKIRFTT
+846 EITESNGENKIRFTT

-868 IYEYDGFGGTGV
+868 IYEYDSFGGTGV
-880 VSNGKAIIRGGM
+880 VSNGKTIIRGGI

-897 DTGDLIHPKWFLAL
+897 DTGDPIHPKWFLAL
-911 GLAAL
+911 GLVAL
-916 ACVFLFYRGQGKKPV
+916 ACVFLFYKGQGKKPV
-931 RGLKESEIRNK
+931 RE
-942 DMV
+942 

>member
-1 MSKKISKT
+1 MNKKISKT

-71 NNNIVKVNIEGK
+71 NNNIVKVNIDGK

-167 HETLYF
+167 HATLYF

-196 FWGNDSLKRVQLGSG
+196 FWGNDSLKKVQLGSG

-258 TNIQDTAFDGCPNV
+258 TNIQDTAFDGCPYV
-272 NLSAKEGSYAWNYA
+272 NLDAKEGSYAWNYA

-317 QSQNGSP
+317 QSQNGS
-324 ATTAPDAGGGDT
+324 A
-336 TAGDTATATA
+336 ATA
-346 SPEQAEATTN
+346 SPEQTEATTN
-356 QPETTDA
+356 QPETTDV
-363 ESNTDPTPVS
+363 ESNTDPTPVPT
-373 SMTTTSE
+373 MTTTSE

-407 NVQQGMPVQNATL
+407 NVQQGMPVQNASL

-434 TSLQSTSDG
+434 APSQSTSDEN
-443 SIGNLLADNAEKGKG
+443 IGNLLADNAEKGKG

-528 QIPSTVTEIGDY
+528 QIPSTVTEIDDY

-554 TYPFVVAGDGI
+554 AYPFVVAGDGI

-574 IINIPGGVKQI
+574 IVNIPGGVKQI

-602 DSIET
+602 DTVET
-607 IGEDAFKGCH
+607 IGEDAFKDCH

-652 IGIAAYDLS
+652 IGIAAYDLI
-661 GGTDTVTMEGTILP
+661 GGTDTVTMEGTTLP

-702 VIVPTGVSDFE
+702 VILPTGVSDFE

-732 GTLLAQNQGVSKASD
+732 GNLLAQNQGVSKASD

-773 RISDAYGELY
+773 KISDAYGELY

-798 MDETDTVP
+798 MDATDTVP

-826 TDQMHVVTLDHDGQL
+826 TDQMHVVTLDDDGQL

-880 VSNGKAIIRGGM
+880 VSNGKAIIRGGI

-916 ACVFLFYRGQGKKPV
+916 ACVFLFYKGQGKNASARV
-931 RGLKESEIRNK
+931 YEIRNQK
-942 DMV
+942 

>member
-1 MSKKISKT
+1 MNKKISKT

-71 NNNIVKVNIEGK
+71 NDNIVKVNIDGK
-83 VKQIENGAFANCDYL
+83 VKQIGNGAFANCAYL

-116 NDTALTHVSVGSGVK
+116 NDTVLTHVSIGSGVK

-161 ILYGKD
+161 ILYGKE

-180 ESLNLTND
+180 EALNLTND

-196 FWGNDSLKRVQLGSG
+196 FWGNDSLKKVQLGSG

-223 SNLTDVS
+223 SNLTEVS

-272 NLSAKEGSYAWNYA
+272 KLSAKEGSYAWNYA
-286 QTMQKTPV
+286 QNMQKSPV

-317 QSQNGSP
+317 ESQNGS
-324 ATTAPDAGGGDT
+324 A
-336 TAGDTATATA
+336 
-346 SPEQAEATTN
+346 ATTN
-356 QPETTDA
+356 QPEDAGLENNTDA
-363 ESNTDPTPVS
+363 ISNTDPTPAP

-380 TVENQVLLGQS
+380 AVENQVLLGQS

-420 DLSQLGGE
+420 DLSQLGGAE
-428 DQSQGD
+428 QPQGAASSQG
-434 TSLQSTSDG
+434 TSDET
-443 SIGNLLADNAEKGKG
+443 IGNLLADNAEKGKG
-458 FPKYTIVQDKI
+458 FPKYTVVQDKI

-474 YQNADLTS
+474 YQNAELTS
-482 YEIPEGITEIGDFA
+482 YEFPEGITEIGDFA

-516 GAFYHCDNLQSV
+516 GAFYHCDSLQSV
-528 QIPSTVTEIGDY
+528 QIPSTVTEIDDY

-565 LIGYLGSDS
+565 LIGYLGADS
-574 IINIPGGVKQI
+574 IVNIPGGVKHI
-585 SDGVF
+585 SDGVL

-602 DSIET
+602 DTVET

-661 GGTDTVTMEGTILP
+661 GGTDTVTMEGTTLP

-689 EDRTYAFSGNLNK
+689 EDRTYAFSGNLKK

-732 GTLLAQNQGVSKASD
+732 GTLLVQNQGVSKASD
-747 VMHDITIPG
+747 MMHDITIPG

-767 SEDAAA
+767 SEDAVA

-826 TDQMHVVTLDHDGQL
+826 TDQMHVVTLDEDGQL

-846 EIVESNGENKIRFTT
+846 EITESNGENKIRFTT

-868 IYEYDGFGGTGV
+868 IYEYDSFGGTGV
-880 VSNGKAIIRGGM
+880 VSNGKAIIRGGSR
-892 KDNTP
+892 DNTP
-897 DTGDLIHPKWFLAL
+897 DTGDSIHPKWFLAL

-916 ACVFLFYRGQGKKPV
+916 ACVFLFYKGQGKKPV
-931 RGLKESEIRNK
+931 RE
-942 DMV
+942 

>member
-1 MSKKISKT
+1 MNKKISKT

-71 NNNIVKVNIEGK
+71 NDNIVKVNIDGK
-83 VKQIENGAFANCDYL
+83 VKQIGNGAFANCAYL

-116 NDTALTHVSVGSGVK
+116 NDTALTHVSIGSGVK

-154 YLFMEDG
+154 CLFMEDG

-180 ESLNLTND
+180 EALNLTND

-196 FWGNDSLKRVQLGSG
+196 FWGNDSLKKVQLGSG

-223 SNLTDVS
+223 SNLTEVS

-272 NLSAKEGSYAWNYA
+272 KLSAKEGSYAWNYA
-286 QTMQKTPV
+286 QNMQKAPV

-317 QSQNGSP
+317 ESQNDS
-324 ATTAPDAGGGDT
+324 A
-336 TAGDTATATA
+336 
-346 SPEQAEATTN
+346 ATTN
-356 QPETTDA
+356 QPEDAGLENNTDA
-363 ESNTDPTPVS
+363 ISNTDPTPAVP

-380 TVENQVLLGQS
+380 AVENQVLLGQS

-420 DLSQLGGE
+420 DLSQLGGAE
-428 DQSQGD
+428 QPQGAASSQG
-434 TSLQSTSDG
+434 TSDET
-443 SIGNLLADNAEKGKG
+443 IGNLLADNAEKGKG
-458 FPKYTIVQDKI
+458 FPKYTVVQDKI

-474 YQNADLTS
+474 YQNAELTS
-482 YEIPEGITEIGDFA
+482 YEFPEGITEIGDFA

-516 GAFYHCDNLQSV
+516 GAFYHCDSLQSV
-528 QIPSTVTEIGDY
+528 QIPSTVTEIDDY

-565 LIGYLGSDS
+565 LIGYLGADS
-574 IINIPGGVKQI
+574 IVNIPGGVKHI
-585 SDGVF
+585 SDGVL

-602 DSIET
+602 DTVET

-661 GGTDTVTMEGTILP
+661 GGTDTVTMEGTTLP

-689 EDRTYAFSGNLNK
+689 EDRTYAFSGNLKN

-747 VMHDITIPG
+747 IMHGITIPG

-767 SEDAAA
+767 SEDAVA

-817 ELSVPDGIS
+817 ELSIPEGIS
-826 TDQMHVVTLDHDGQL
+826 TDQMHVVTLDEDGQL

-846 EIVESNGENKIRFTT
+846 EITESNGENKIRFTT

-880 VSNGKAIIRGGM
+880 VSNGKTIIRGGI

-897 DTGDLIHPKWFLAL
+897 DTGDPIHPKWFLAL

-916 ACVFLFYRGQGKKPV
+916 ACVFLFYKGQGKKA
-931 RGLKESEIRNK
+931 SA
-942 DMV
+942 

>member
-1 MSKKISKT
+1 
-9 IGVLLLLTAVA
+9 
-20 VTQVPVSDAEAAGT
+20 
-34 ASDFQMEGNK
+34 
-44 LLRYSGTAEVVSIPD
+44 
-59 DVQIIGEEAFAN
+59 
-71 NNNIVKVNIEGK
+71 
-83 VKQIENGAFANCDYL
+83 
-98 RTVNIGDGVE
+98 
-108 QIDAGAFS
+108 
-116 NDTALTHVSVGSGVK
+116 
-131 KLGSGVFAG
+131 
-140 DKALTDFK
+140 
-148 VSDSNP
+148 
-154 YLFMEDG
+154 
-161 ILYGKD
+161 
-167 HETLYF
+167 
-173 LLPSSQK
+173 
-180 ESLNLTND
+180 
-188 VKTIMAYA
+188 MAYA
-196 FWGNDSLKRVQLGSG
+196 FWGNDSLKKVQLGSG

-223 SNLTDVS
+223 SNLTEVS

-258 TNIQDTAFDGCPNV
+258 TNIQDTAFDGCPYV
-272 NLSAKEGSYAWNYA
+272 KLSAKEGSYAWNYA

-317 QSQNGSP
+317 QSQNGS
-324 ATTAPDAGGGDT
+324 ADTTAPAASG
-336 TAGDTATATA
+336 TAATSADTATAA
-346 SPEQAEATTN
+346 AGPEQTAAATD
-356 QPETTDA
+356 QPEITDT
-363 ESNTDPTPVS
+363 ESNTDPTPVPV
-373 SMTTTSE
+373 MTTASE

-428 DQSQGD
+428 EQPQGD
-434 TSLQSTSDG
+434 TSSQSTYDG
-443 SIGNLLADNAEKGKG
+443 TIGNLLADNAEKGKG
-458 FPKYTIVQDKI
+458 FPKYTVVQDRI

-482 YEIPEGITEIGDFA
+482 YEFPEGITEIGDFA

-501 LESIVIPEGVTKIGY
+501 LQSIVIPEGVTKIGY

-528 QIPSTVTEIGDY
+528 QIPSSVTEIDDY
-540 AFAKTP
+540 AFTKTP

-565 LIGYLGSDS
+565 LIGYSGSDS
-574 IINIPGGVKQI
+574 IVNIPGGVKQI

-602 DSIET
+602 DTVET

-624 GKNVKSIGAGAFQGC
+624 GKNMKSIGAGAFQGC

-661 GGTDTVTMEGTILP
+661 GGTDTVTMEGTTLP
-675 KLTYGTDSSRALNK
+675 KLIYGTDSSRALNK

-702 VIVPTGVSDFE
+702 VIVPAGVSDFE

-732 GTLLAQNQGVSKASD
+732 GTLLAQNQGVSRASD

-773 RISDAYGELY
+773 KISDAYGELY

-798 MDETDTVP
+798 MDETGTVP
-806 IHKLGKQTATV
+806 IHKLGKQTAMV
-817 ELSVPDGIS
+817 ELAVPDGIS
-826 TDQMHVVTLDHDGQL
+826 TDRMHVVTLDEDGQL

-846 EIVESNGENKIRFTT
+846 EVTENNGENKICFTT

-868 IYEYDGFGGTGV
+868 IYESDGFGGTGV
-880 VSNGKAIIRGGM
+880 VSNGKALIRGGSR
-892 KDNTP
+892 DNTP

-911 GLAAL
+911 GLSAL
-916 ACVFLFYRGQGKKPV
+916 ACVFLFYKGQGKKPV
-931 RGLKESEIRNK
+931 RGLEE
-942 DMV
+942 

>member
-1 MSKKISKT
+1 MNKKISKT

-71 NNNIVKVNIEGK
+71 NNNIVKVNIDGK

-116 NDTALTHVSVGSGVK
+116 NDTALTHVSIGSGVK

-196 FWGNDSLKRVQLGSG
+196 FWGNDSLKKVQLGSG

-223 SNLTDVS
+223 NNLTEVS

-258 TNIQDTAFDGCPNV
+258 TNIQDTAFDGCPYV
-272 NLSAKEGSYAWNYA
+272 NLSAKEGTYAWNYA

-317 QSQNGSP
+317 QSQNSSA
-324 ATTAPDAGGGDT
+324 ATTAPDAGGTAAASGD
-336 TAGDTATATA
+336 TATA
-346 SPEQAEATTN
+346 SPEQTAAASG
-356 QPETTDA
+356 QPETSDMGTGTA
-363 ESNTDPTPVS
+363 PTPIPT
-373 SMTTTSE
+373 MTTASE

-428 DQSQGD
+428 EQPQNDAAS
-434 TSLQSTSDG
+434 QSTSDG

-458 FPKYTIVQDKI
+458 FPKYTVVQDKI

-474 YQNADLTS
+474 YQNAELTS
-482 YEIPEGITEIGDFA
+482 YEFPEGITEIGDFA

-501 LESIVIPEGVTKIGY
+501 LQSIVIPEGVTKIGY

-528 QIPSTVTEIGDY
+528 QIPSSVTEIDDY
-540 AFAKTP
+540 AFSKTP

-574 IINIPGGVKQI
+574 IINIPSGVKHI

-602 DSIET
+602 DTVET

-624 GKNVKSIGAGAFQGC
+624 GKNMKSIGAGAFQGC

-661 GGTDTVTMEGTILP
+661 GGTDTVTMEGTTLP

-702 VIVPTGVSDFE
+702 VIVPAGVSDFE

-732 GTLLAQNQGVSKASD
+732 GILLAQNQGVSKTSD
-747 VMHDITIPG
+747 VVHDITIPG
-756 SEEDF
+756 SEEAF

-773 RISDAYGELY
+773 NISDAYGELY

-817 ELSVPDGIS
+817 ELSVPDGIL
-826 TDQMHVVTLDHDGQL
+826 TDQMHVVTLDDDGQL

-880 VSNGKAIIRGGM
+880 VSNGKAIIRGGI

-916 ACVFLFYRGQGKKPV
+916 ACVFLFYKGQGKKA
-931 RGLKESEIRNK
+931 GT
-942 DMV
+942 

>member
-1 MSKKISKT
+1 MNKKISKT

-20 VTQVPVSDAEAAGT
+20 VTRVPVSDAEAAGT

-71 NNNIVKVNIEGK
+71 NDNIVKVNIDGK
-83 VKQIENGAFANCDYL
+83 VKQIGNGAFANCAYL

-116 NDTALTHVSVGSGVK
+116 NDTALTHVSIGSGVK

-180 ESLNLTND
+180 EALNLTND

-196 FWGNDSLKRVQLGSG
+196 FWGNDSLRKVQLGSG

-223 SNLTDVS
+223 SNLSDVS

-258 TNIQDTAFDGCPNV
+258 TNIQDTAFDGCPYV
-272 NLSAKEGSYAWNYA
+272 NLDAKEGSYAWNYA

-317 QSQNGSP
+317 ESQNDS
-324 ATTAPDAGGGDT
+324 A
-336 TAGDTATATA
+336 
-346 SPEQAEATTN
+346 ATTN
-356 QPETTDA
+356 QPEDAGLENNTDVI
-363 ESNTDPTPVS
+363 SNTDPTPAP
-373 SMTTTSE
+373 SMITTSE
-380 TVENQVLLGQS
+380 VVENQVLLGQS

-407 NVQQGMPVQNATL
+407 KVQQGMPVQNATL
-420 DLSQLGGE
+420 DLSQLGGAE
-428 DQSQGD
+428 QPQGAASSQG
-434 TSLQSTSDG
+434 TSDET
-443 SIGNLLADNAEKGKG
+443 IGNLLADNAEKGKG
-458 FPKYTIVQDKI
+458 FPKYTVVQDKI

-474 YQNADLTS
+474 YQNAELTS
-482 YEIPEGITEIGDFA
+482 YEFPEGITEIGDFA

-516 GAFYHCDNLQSV
+516 GAFYHCDSLQSV
-528 QIPSTVTEIGDY
+528 QIPSTVTEIDDY

-565 LIGYLGSDS
+565 LIGYLGADS
-574 IINIPGGVKQI
+574 IVNIPGGVKHI
-585 SDGVF
+585 SDGVL

-602 DSIET
+602 DTVET

-661 GGTDTVTMEGTILP
+661 GGTDTVTMEGTTLP

-689 EDRTYAFSGNLNK
+689 EDRTYAFSGNLKK

-747 VMHDITIPG
+747 IMHGITIPG

-767 SEDAAA
+767 SEDAVA

-817 ELSVPDGIS
+817 ELSIPEGIS
-826 TDQMHVVTLDHDGQL
+826 TDQMHVVTLDEDGQL

-846 EIVESNGENKIRFTT
+846 EITESNGENKIRFTT

-868 IYEYDGFGGTGV
+868 IYEYDSFGGTGV
-880 VSNGKAIIRGGM
+880 VSNGKTIIRGGI

-897 DTGDLIHPKWFLAL
+897 DTGDPIHPKWFLAL
-911 GLAAL
+911 GLVAL
-916 ACVFLFYRGQGKKPV
+916 ACVFLFYKGQGKKPV
-931 RGLKESEIRNK
+931 RE
-942 DMV
+942 

>member
-1 MSKKISKT
+1 MNKKISKT

-167 HETLYF
+167 HATLYF

-196 FWGNDSLKRVQLGSG
+196 FWGNDSLKKVQLGSG

-258 TNIQDTAFDGCPNV
+258 TNIQDTAFDGCPYV
-272 NLSAKEGSYAWNYA
+272 NLDAKEDSYAWNYA

-294 EQVEYADV
+294 DQVEYADV

-317 QSQNGSP
+317 QSQNGST
-324 ATTAPDAGGGDT
+324 ATTAPAAGGTNT

-346 SPEQAEATTN
+346 SPD

-363 ESNTDPTPVS
+363 ENSADPTPVPT
-373 SMTTTSE
+373 MTTTSE

-420 DLSQLGGE
+420 DLSQLAGE
-428 DQSQGD
+428 DQPQGD
-434 TSLQSTSDG
+434 ASSQSTSEG
-443 SIGNLLADNAEKGKG
+443 TIGNLLADNAEKGKG
-458 FPKYTIVQDKI
+458 FPKYTVVQDKI

-482 YEIPEGITEIGDFA
+482 YEFPEGITEIGDFA

-528 QIPSTVTEIGDY
+528 QIPSTVTEIDDY

-554 TYPFVVAGDGI
+554 TYPFVVAGEGI

-602 DSIET
+602 DTVET

-661 GGTDTVTMEGTILP
+661 GGTDTVTMEGTTLP

-689 EDRTYAFSGNLNK
+689 EDRTYVFSGNLNK

-718 DGIYGYQGNIYDEQ
+718 DGIYGYQGSIYDEQ

-747 VMHDITIPG
+747 VLHDITIPG

-798 MDETDTVP
+798 MDQTDTVP

-826 TDQMHVVTLDHDGQL
+826 TDQMHVVTLDEDGQL

-846 EIVESNGENKIRFTT
+846 EVTESDGESKIRFTT

-880 VSNGKAIIRGGM
+880 VSNGKAIIRGGI

-916 ACVFLFYRGQGKKPV
+916 ACAFLFYKGQGKKPKPV
-931 RGLKESEIRNK
+931 RGFKE
-942 DMV
+942 

>member
-1 MSKKISKT
+1 MNKKISKT

-59 DVQIIGEEAFAN
+59 NVQIIGEEAFAN
-71 NNNIVKVNIEGK
+71 NNNIVKVNIDGK

-116 NDTALTHVSVGSGVK
+116 NDTALTHVSMGSGVK

-140 DKALTDFK
+140 DKALTDFT

-167 HETLYF
+167 HATLYF

-188 VKTIMAYA
+188 VKNIMAYA
-196 FWGNDSLKRVQLGSG
+196 FWGNDSLRKVQLGSG
-211 LYEVPSYAFSNC
+211 LYEVSSYAFSNC

-258 TNIQDTAFDGCPNV
+258 TNIQDTAFDGCPYV

-317 QSQNGSP
+317 QSQNGSA
-324 ATTAPDAGGGDT
+324 ATTAGNTASAT
-336 TAGDTATATA
+336 TTA
-346 SPEQAEATTN
+346 SPEQTETTTD
-356 QPETTDA
+356 QPETTDT
-363 ESNTDPTPVS
+363 ESNTDPTPVPT
-373 SMTTTSE
+373 MTTTSE

-398 LVFIDNGKA
+398 LVFIDNGKT

-428 DQSQGD
+428 ERPQGD
-434 TSLQSTSDG
+434 TSSQSASDG
-443 SIGNLLADNAEKGKG
+443 TIGNLLADNAEKGKG
-458 FPKYTIVQDKI
+458 FPKYTVVQDRI

-474 YQNADLTS
+474 YQNVDLTS
-482 YEIPEGITEIGDFA
+482 YEFPEGITEIGDFA

-528 QIPSTVTEIGDY
+528 QIPSTVTEIDDY

-590 RDHMGITAVNLP
+590 RDHMGITAVNVP
-602 DSIET
+602 DTVEA

-639 ALSNVTIPSSVEE
+639 ALSNVTIPASVEE

-661 GGTDTVTMEGTILP
+661 GGTDTVTMEGTTLP

-713 NTILQ
+713 NTILE
-718 DGIYGYQGNIYDEQ
+718 DGIYGYHGNIYDEQ

-747 VMHDITIPG
+747 VLHDITISG

-773 RISDAYGELY
+773 GISDAYGELY

-826 TDQMHVVTLDHDGQL
+826 TDQMHVVTLDEDGQL

-846 EIVESNGENKIRFTT
+846 EVTESNGESKIRFTT

-880 VSNGKAIIRGGM
+880 VSNGKAIIRGGI

-911 GLAAL
+911 GLTAL
-916 ACVFLFYRGQGKKPV
+916 ACVFLFYKGQGKKA
-931 RGLKESEIRNK
+931 SI
-942 DMV
+942 

>member
-44 LLRYSGTAEVVSIPD
+44 LLRYSGTAEVVSVPD

-71 NNNIVKVNIEGK
+71 NNNIVKVNIDGK

-116 NDTALTHVSVGSGVK
+116 NDTALTHVSLGSGVK

-317 QSQNGSP
+317 QSQNGS
-324 ATTAPDAGGGDT
+324 
-336 TAGDTATATA
+336 TAT
-346 SPEQAEATTN
+346 
-356 QPETTDA
+356 
-363 ESNTDPTPVS
+363 TDPTPIPT
-373 SMTTTSE
+373 MTTTSE

-407 NVQQGMPVQNATL
+407 NVQQGMPVQNVSL

-434 TSLQSTSDG
+434 DSSQSTSDG
-443 SIGNLLADNAEKGKG
+443 TIGNLLADNAEKGKG

-528 QIPSTVTEIGDY
+528 QIPSTVTEIDDY

-546 FLENNHSA
+546 FLENNYSA

-574 IINIPGGVKQI
+574 IINIPGGVKHI

-602 DSIET
+602 DTVET
-607 IGEDAFKGCH
+607 IGEDAFKDCH

-661 GGTDTVTMEGTILP
+661 GGTDTVTMEGTTLP
-675 KLTYGTDSSRALNK
+675 KLTYGIDSSRALNK
-689 EDRTYAFSGNLNK
+689 EDRIYAFSGNLNK
-702 VIVPTGVSDFE
+702 VIIPTGVSDFE

-767 SEDAAA
+767 SEDAAS

-791 QAYEISL
+791 QAYEILL
-798 MDETDTVP
+798 MDATDTVP

-817 ELSVPDGIS
+817 ELAVPDGMS
-826 TDQMHVVTLDHDGQL
+826 TDQMHVVTLDEDGQL

-846 EIVESNGENKIRFTT
+846 EVTESDGENKIRFTT
-861 SHFSPYG
+861 NHFSPYG
-868 IYEYDGFGGTGV
+868 IYEYDGFGGTGE
-880 VSNGKAIIRGGM
+880 VSNGKAIIRGGS

-916 ACVFLFYRGQGKKPV
+916 ACVFLFYKGQGKKA
-931 RGLKESEIRNK
+931 SA
-942 DMV
+942 

>member
-1 MSKKISKT
+1 MNKKISKT

-20 VTQVPVSDAEAAGT
+20 VTRVPVSDAEAAGT

-71 NNNIVKVNIEGK
+71 NDNIVKVNIDGK
-83 VKQIENGAFANCDYL
+83 VKQIGNGAFANCDYL

-116 NDTALTHVSVGSGVK
+116 NDTALTHVSIGSGVK

-154 YLFMEDG
+154 CLFMEDG

-180 ESLNLTND
+180 EALNLTND

-196 FWGNDSLKRVQLGSG
+196 FWGNDSLKKVQLGSG

-223 SNLTDVS
+223 SNLTEVS

-272 NLSAKEGSYAWNYA
+272 KLSAKEGSYAWNYA
-286 QTMQKTPV
+286 QNMQKTPV

-317 QSQNGSP
+317 ESQNDS
-324 ATTAPDAGGGDT
+324 A
-336 TAGDTATATA
+336 
-346 SPEQAEATTN
+346 ATTN
-356 QPETTDA
+356 QPEDAGLENNTDA
-363 ESNTDPTPVS
+363 ISYTDPTPAP

-380 TVENQVLLGQS
+380 AVENQVLLGQS

-420 DLSQLGGE
+420 DLSQLGGAE
-428 DQSQGD
+428 QPQGAA
-434 TSLQSTSDG
+434 SSQSTSDE

-458 FPKYTIVQDKI
+458 FPKYTVVQDKI

-474 YQNADLTS
+474 YQNAELTS
-482 YEIPEGITEIGDFA
+482 YEFPEGITEIGDFA

-516 GAFYHCDNLQSV
+516 GAFYHCDSLQSV
-528 QIPSTVTEIGDY
+528 QIPSTVTEIDDY

-574 IINIPGGVKQI
+574 IVNIPGGVKHI
-585 SDGVF
+585 SDGVL

-602 DSIET
+602 DTVET

-661 GGTDTVTMEGTILP
+661 GGTDTVTMEGTTLP

-689 EDRTYAFSGNLNK
+689 EDRTYAFSGNLKK

-747 VMHDITIPG
+747 IMHGITIPG

-767 SEDAAA
+767 SEDAVA

-817 ELSVPDGIS
+817 ELSIPEGIS
-826 TDQMHVVTLDHDGQL
+826 TDQMHVVTLDEDGQL

-846 EIVESNGENKIRFTT
+846 EITESNGENKIRFTT

-868 IYEYDGFGGTGV
+868 IYEYDSFGGTGV
-880 VSNGKAIIRGGM
+880 VSNGKTIIRGGI

-897 DTGDLIHPKWFLAL
+897 DTGDPIHPKWFLAL
-911 GLAAL
+911 GLVAL
-916 ACVFLFYRGQGKKPV
+916 ACVFLFYKGQGKKA
-931 RGLKESEIRNK
+931 SA
-942 DMV
+942 

>member
-1 MSKKISKT
+1 MNKKISKT

-167 HETLYF
+167 HATLYF

-196 FWGNDSLKRVQLGSG
+196 FWGNDSLKKVQLGSG

-258 TNIQDTAFDGCPNV
+258 TNIQDTAFDGCPYV
-272 NLSAKEGSYAWNYA
+272 NLDAKEGSYAWNYA

-294 EQVEYADV
+294 DQVEYADV

-317 QSQNGSP
+317 QSQNGST
-324 ATTAPDAGGGDT
+324 ATTAPAAGGGDT

-346 SPEQAEATTN
+346 SPD

-363 ESNTDPTPVS
+363 ESSADPTPVPT
-373 SMTTTSE
+373 MTTTSE

-407 NVQQGMPVQNATL
+407 NVQQGMPVQNAIL

-428 DQSQGD
+428 DQPQGD
-434 TSLQSTSDG
+434 ASLQSTSEG
-443 SIGNLLADNAEKGKG
+443 TIGNLLADNAEKGKG
-458 FPKYTIVQDKI
+458 FPKYTVVQDKI

-528 QIPSTVTEIGDY
+528 QIPSTVTEIDDY

-574 IINIPGGVKQI
+574 IVNIPGGVKQI

-602 DSIET
+602 DTVET

-661 GGTDTVTMEGTILP
+661 GGTDTVTMEGTTLP

-689 EDRTYAFSGNLNK
+689 EDRTYVFSGNLNK

-718 DGIYGYQGNIYDEQ
+718 DGIYGYQGSIYDEQ

-747 VMHDITIPG
+747 VLHDITIPG

-798 MDETDTVP
+798 MDQTDTVP

-826 TDQMHVVTLDHDGQL
+826 TDQMHVVTLDEDGQL
-841 EAVNY
+841 EAINY
-846 EIVESNGENKIRFTT
+846 EVTESDGESKIRFTT

-880 VSNGKAIIRGGM
+880 VSNGKAIIRGGS

-916 ACVFLFYRGQGKKPV
+916 ACAFLFYKGQGKKPV
-931 RGLKESEIRNK
+931 RGFKE
-942 DMV
+942 